1 LAKTILTTGKTMI
14 RILILALALTLT
26 ACATQQPTRWSKP
39 GALEADY
46 NRDVAQCD
54 YETSASTQGTDYSY
68 RTVIGQEIDRAMRK
82 NELLKKCMVARG
94 WSASTSSTAATQVV
108 NSTPTLSQ
116 KEKWLTTMAEKNGCE
131 GAVRVDFKNKAGI
144 REVFDASCEN
154 KTLEFTCEFSGP
166 VTEAMGGIPFVA
178 VTGKSYQTQPACWR

>member
-1 LAKTILTTGKTMI
+1 MK
-14 RILILALALTLT
+14 RIIILALALTLT
-26 ACATQQPTRWSKP
+26 ACVAQPTRWNKP
-39 GALEADY
+39 GAVEADY

-54 YETSASTQGTDYSY
+54 YETSASTQGTDNSY
-68 RTVIGQEIDRAMRK
+68 RTVVGQEIDRALRK

-94 WSASTSSTAATQVV
+94 WSTSASTSSPSVSQEGI
-108 NSTPTLSQ
+108 SMPTLSQ
-116 KEKWLTTMAEKNGCE
+116 KEKWLTTMAQKNGCE
-131 GAVRVDFKNKAGI
+131 GAVKVDFKNKVGI

-178 VTGKSYQTQPACWR
+178 VTGKSYQNQPACWR